1 MTGPTDAMDA
11 MDAMDDAIEPA
22 GAGGAPQAAA
32 RAVGCVVVA
41 AGSGTRLGLGVPKV
55 LATAG
60 STTLLEV
67 AVAAAAAADPSTGLP
82 VVDHLVVV
90 VPAGEV
96 GPCAALVRGAWTGAG
111 RTDPVVVV
119 AGGADRQASVAA
131 GLHALT
137 RDATVVLVHDA
148 ARALTPAS
156 VFAAVAGAVRDPV
169 VAVVPGL
176 TPADTVKRLRP
187 ARSIGAES
195 IGAGS
200 IGAESIGAGSIGP
213 LPRDTRT
220 VADTLDRSL
229 LVTVQTPQGFRADV
243 LRELHRA
250 PRRAPADDG
259 AIREAPEN
267 ATGNDIA
274 GASATDDA
282 GLAEAAGYTVVVV
295 PGHPE
300 AFKVT
305 TALDLLLARA
315 LLGQRSPGQDDARD
329 S

>member
-1 MTGPTDAMDA
+1 MTGPP
-11 MDAMDDAIEPA
+11 DAMDDPADAIEPTR
-22 GAGGAPQAAA
+22 AGGAPQAAA

-41 AGSGTRLGLGVPKV
+41 AGSGTRLGLGVPKA

-90 VPAGEV
+90 VPAGKV
-96 GPCAALVRGAWTGAG
+96 GSCAALVRGAWTGAG

-187 ARSIGAES
+187 AES
-195 IGAGS
+195 LGAGS
-200 IGAESIGAGSIGP
+200 IGAESIGP
-213 LPRDTRT
+213 LPRGTRT

-259 AIREAPEN
+259 AIREAPED
-267 ATGNDIA
+267 ATGHAVA
-274 GASATDDA
+274 GGSATDDA

>member
-1 MTGPTDAMDA
+1 MTGPP
-11 MDAMDDAIEPA
+11 DAMDDPDDPDDALEPT
-22 GAGGAPQAAA
+22 GAGGARQAAA

-41 AGSGTRLGLGVPKV
+41 GGSGTRLGLGVPKA

-90 VPAGEV
+90 VPAGKV

-176 TPADTVKRLRP
+176 TPADTVTRLRP
-187 ARSIGAES
+187 AESSGAES
-195 IGAGS
+195 IGAG
-200 IGAESIGAGSIGP
+200 SIGAGSIGP

-259 AIREAPEN
+259 TIREAPEN
-267 ATGNDIA
+267 ATGHAVA

>member
-1 MTGPTDAMDA
+1 MTGPPDAVTGPP
-11 MDAMDDAIEPA
+11 DAMDDPDDADEPTR
-22 GAGGAPQAAA
+22 AGGARPAAA

-41 AGSGTRLGLGVPKV
+41 AGSGTRLGLGVPKA

-90 VPAGEV
+90 VPAGTV

-111 RTDPVVVV
+111 RTDPVIVV

-187 ARSIGAES
+187 AES
-195 IGAGS
+195 IGAG
-200 IGAESIGAGSIGP
+200 SIGAGSIGP

-259 AIREAPEN
+259 AIREAPED
-267 ATGNDIA
+267 ATGHAVA

-315 LLGQRSPGQDDARD
+315 LLEQRSPGQDDARD

>member
-1 MTGPTDAMDA
+1 MTGPP
-11 MDAMDDAIEPA
+11 DAMDDPADAIEPTR
-22 GAGGAPQAAA
+22 AGGAPQAAA

-41 AGSGTRLGLGVPKV
+41 AGSGTRLGLGVPKA

-90 VPAGEV
+90 VPAGKV
-96 GPCAALVRGAWTGAG
+96 GSCAALVRGAWTGAG

-187 ARSIGAES
+187 AG
-195 IGAGS
+195 
-200 IGAESIGAGSIGP
+200 SIGAGSIGP

-259 AIREAPEN
+259 AIREAPED
-267 ATGNDIA
+267 ATGHAVA

>member
-1 MTGPTDAMDA
+1 MTGPPDAVTGPP
-11 MDAMDDAIEPA
+11 DAMDDPADAIEPTR
-22 GAGGAPQAAA
+22 AGGAPQAAA

-41 AGSGTRLGLGVPKV
+41 AGSGTRLGLGVPKA

-90 VPAGEV
+90 VPAGKV
-96 GPCAALVRGAWTGAG
+96 DPCAALVRGAWTGAG

-137 RDATVVLVHDA
+137 LDATVVLVHDA

-187 ARSIGAES
+187 AGSL
-195 IGAGS
+195 GAGS
-200 IGAESIGAGSIGP
+200 IGAESIGP

-259 AIREAPEN
+259 AIREAPED
-267 ATGNDIA
+267 ATGHAVA

>member
-1 MTGPTDAMDA
+1 MTGPP
-11 MDAMDDAIEPA
+11 DAMDDPDDPIEPT
-22 GAGGAPQAAA
+22 GAGGARQAAA

-90 VPAGEV
+90 VPAGKV

-187 ARSIGAES
+187 AGSM
-195 IGAGS
+195 GAG
-200 IGAESIGAGSIGP
+200 SIGAGSIGP